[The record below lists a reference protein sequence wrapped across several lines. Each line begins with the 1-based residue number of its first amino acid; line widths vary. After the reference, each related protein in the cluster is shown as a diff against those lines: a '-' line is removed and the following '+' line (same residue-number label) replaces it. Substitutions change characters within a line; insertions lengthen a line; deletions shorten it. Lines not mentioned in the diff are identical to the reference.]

1 MAKNIKDIADQYAKA
16 IFELAGEQDNVNEVL
31 GDLRAIKTVLNE
43 NKSFVTVASSAD
55 VAVSSRDDLLKTLTN
70 DSTDSVKNLVKLL
83 QANNRLDVL
92 LLVVDEFINHYN
104 EANGIVD
111 VKATTA
117 VSLDDGRLNKLA
129 SVFASKTGAKQVN
142 IENVVDES
150 ILGGVILQSQ
160 STLIDG
166 SLQTKIAKMKAQLL
180 G

>member
-31 GDLRAIKTVLNE
+31 EDLRAIKTVLNE

-117 VSLDDGRLNKLA
+117 VLLDDGRLNKLA

>member
-1 MAKNIKDIADQYAKA
+1 M
-16 IFELAGEQDNVNEVL
+16 
-31 GDLRAIKTVLNE
+31 
-43 NKSFVTVASSAD
+43 
-55 VAVSSRDDLLKTLTN
+55 
-70 DSTDSVKNLVKLL
+70 VKLL
-83 QANNRLDVL
+83 QVNNRLNIL
-92 LLVVDEFINHYN
+92 SIVVDEFVSQYN
-104 EANGIVD
+104 EVNGIVD
-111 VKATTA
+111 VQATTA
-117 VSLDDGRLNKLA
+117 VALDDGRLDKLA

>member
-16 IFELAGEQDNVNEVL
+16 IFELAGDQDNVNEVL
-31 GDLRAIKTVLNE
+31 QDLRAIKTVLNE
-43 NKSFVTVASSAD
+43 NKNFVTVVSSAD
-55 VAVSSRDDLLKTLTN
+55 VTITSRDDLLKTLTS

-92 LLVVDEFINHYN
+92 LLVVDEFISYYN

>member
-1 MAKNIKDIADQYAKA
+1 MAKNIKDIANQYAKA
-16 IFELAGEQDNVNEVL
+16 IFELAGEQDNVDEVL
-31 GDLRAIKTVLNE
+31 TDLRTIKTVLNQ
-43 NKSFVTVASSAD
+43 NQNFITVVSSAD
-55 VAVSSRDDLLKTLTN
+55 VTIASRDDLLKTLTSN
-70 DSTDSVKNLVKLL
+70 STESVKNLVKLL
-83 QANNRLDVL
+83 QVNNRLNIL
-92 LLVVDEFINHYN
+92 SIVVDEFVSQYN
-104 EANGIVD
+104 EVNGIVD
-111 VKATTA
+111 VQATTA
-117 VSLDDGRLNKLA
+117 IALDDGRLDKLA